1 FSIHEAFA
9 KMKTVCCLLVF
20 ALLAQGC
27 RAGDD
32 PVLLV
37 VSGKF
42 SHCTEPARGGYEFA
56 ERALMA
62 LPQTSLVPATSW
74 RPTAIFSGPL
84 VRDILNK
91 VGAYGHQAQFVA
103 LNDYTYSIPVSE
115 LVKYRAILAR
125 RFNQQPMNV
134 ARYGPL
140 WLMYPLEQRP
150 DSAKGPALAA
160 KLIWQIVGPM
170 VN

>member
-1 FSIHEAFA
+1 
-9 KMKTVCCLLVF
+9 MKRVFCLLVF
-20 ALLAQGC
+20 ALLAQAC

-37 VSGKF
+37 VSGKI
-42 SHCTEPARGGYEFA
+42 SHFTDSARGVYEFR
-56 ERALMA
+56 ESALMA
-62 LPQTSLVPATSW
+62 LPQTSLVTATSW
-74 RPTAIFSGPL
+74 TPKATFSGPL

-140 WLMYPLEQRP
+140 WLMYPLEQMP
-150 DSAKGPALAA
+150 DSAKGPALDA
-160 KLIWQIVGPM
+160 KLIWQIDGLV